1 MIFLGGAF
9 MLDYEADK
17 LWGRTMKYSKAVI
30 LKHAKD
36 PSGLLDI
43 IRSVQASA
51 GFVPEEAVAD
61 IARHLNLSEADVRGV
76 VTFYHFFSAAPRG
89 ETPIYLNDSITSRMC
104 GRAAV
109 AKAFENQAGCRFG
122 EVSPDGKIGLFA
134 TSCIGMNDQEPA
146 AIIDGII
153 FTNLTDLKAEAIV
166 RGLRAG
172 RSARDLVESYGD
184 GANQSDLVRAMV
196 SNNIRRRGPVL
207 FGPFESG
214 SAVKKIASLTPE
226 DVIAEIKRANLL
238 GRGGAGFPTGLK
250 WEFCRKEAEA
260 ERYIVCNADEGEP
273 GTFKD
278 RVILTELPRLLFEGM
293 AVAGYAIGAR
303 LGVLFLRGEY
313 AYLQSYLESVLTALR
328 TQGVL
333 GKSVA
338 GKPGFDFDIVIKLGA
353 GAYICGEES
362 ALLESAEGKRGEPRD
377 RPPFPVQAGYL
388 NKPTAVNNVETL
400 ATAAQIVVHGWAWFN
415 ALGAPKSA
423 GTKLLSVSGDCARP
437 GIYEV
442 EFGLSVQDLLDMVGA
457 PGARAVQVGG
467 PSGTCLSPVGFQRK
481 LSFADLATGGSII
494 VFGPG
499 RDIFE
504 IVENFMEFFV
514 EESCGW
520 CTPCRAG
527 NVLLKKKFSKVLH
540 GRGTAQDLAE
550 LETWGK
556 LIKATSRCG
565 LGQTSPNPILTTLQ
579 NFRELYEAKIH
590 KGEDFVADFDLTAAI
605 QDGCTAANRQPE
617 CKESLH
623 D

>member
-1 MIFLGGAF
+1 
-9 MLDYEADK
+9 
-17 LWGRTMKYSKAVI
+17 MKYSKTVI
-30 LKHAKD
+30 LKHPKD

-43 IRSVQASA
+43 IRDVQSAA
-51 GFVPEEAVAD
+51 GFVPEEAVAE

-76 VTFYHFFSAAPRG
+76 VTFYHFFSAAPQG
-89 ETPIYLNDSITSRMC
+89 ETPIFLNDSITSRMC

-109 AKAFENQAGCRFG
+109 AKAFEKEAGCRFG

-146 AIIDGII
+146 AIIAGVI
-153 FTNLTDLKAEAIV
+153 FTSLTESKAEAIV

-172 RSARDLVESYGD
+172 KSAHDLIESYGD

-196 SNNIRRRGPVL
+196 SNNIRKRGPVL
-207 FGPFESG
+207 FGTFESG
-214 SAVKKIASLTPE
+214 SAVKKIAAMTPE
-226 DVIAEIKRANLL
+226 NVIAEIKKANLL

-250 WEFCRKEAEA
+250 WEFCRKEATA
-260 ERYIVCNADEGEP
+260 DRYVVCNADEGEP

-293 AVAGYAIGAR
+293 AVAGYAIGAK
-303 LGVLFLRGEY
+303 LGVLYLRGEY
-313 AYLQSYLESVLTALR
+313 AYLKPYLESVLAELR
-328 TQGVL
+328 GQAVL
-333 GKSVA
+333 GKAIA
-338 GKPGFDFDIVIKLGA
+338 GKQGFEFDIEVKLGA

-377 RPPFPVQAGYL
+377 RPPFPVQLGYL
-388 NKPTAVNNVETL
+388 NQPTAVNNVETL
-400 ATAAQIVVHGWAWFN
+400 ATAAQIIVNGSGWFST
-415 ALGAPKSA
+415 LGALKSP

-457 PGARAVQVGG
+457 QGAMAVQVGG
-467 PSGTCLSPVGFQRK
+467 PSGTCLSPAGFQRK
-481 LSFADLATGGSII
+481 ISFGDLATGGSII

-504 IVENFMEFFV
+504 VVESFMEFFV
-514 EESCGW
+514 DESCGW

-527 NVLLKKKFSKVLH
+527 NVLLKKKFEKVAR
-540 GRGTAQDLAE
+540 GRGTAQDLAD

-579 NFRELYEAKIH
+579 NFPELYGAKIR
-590 KGEDFVADFDLTAAI
+590 KGEDFVADFDLDAAI
-605 QDGCTAANRQPE
+605 QDGCTAAGRQPE